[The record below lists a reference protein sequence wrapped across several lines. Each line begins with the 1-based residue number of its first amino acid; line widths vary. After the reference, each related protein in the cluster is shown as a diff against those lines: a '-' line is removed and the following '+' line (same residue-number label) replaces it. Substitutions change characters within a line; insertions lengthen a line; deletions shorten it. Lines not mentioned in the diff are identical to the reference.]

1 MLFWILA
8 AALTAVVVLII
19 VPPLFKASRADAGA
33 PTRGAYDLEVY
44 RDQLAELERDRTRGL
59 ITDAQVGA
67 AKAEIARR
75 MLALS
80 DETKAAPQTGVNRT
94 KLVAALLTVAIPL
107 GALAVYLPLGR
118 PDLPALPLAS
128 RDLAAEQAQ
137 DGPPPQVMEAVQK
150 LKTHLEANPND
161 AQAWALM
168 GQTYARIGRYE
179 QAADA
184 LKRASDLQPDDLNA
198 KAAYAEMSTAAN
210 GGTLTEESKR
220 VFQAMLVKDPKDAR
234 ARFFLALGRLQAG
247 DARGALDGWVALVA
261 ETPADAPWL
270 PVVQARIKEAAGI
283 LKLDV
288 ASVMPKPLPPEQGHP
303 DVGGQSG
310 GQSGAQNGDQQ
321 KMIRDMVEQLAVKMQ
336 DRPDDV
342 DGWLKLARSYS
353 VLTEHDK
360 AIAAAKHAVD
370 RAPQRLDARI
380 AYVDA
385 LLAQAPEDGAI
396 PAEAIKALREVVAL
410 DPANKEA
417 LWLLGLD
424 AANSGRRD
432 EAAELW
438 NRLLAQMDPKDPD
451 RDTVRQRIFALKT
464 GG

>member
-19 VPPLFKASRADAGA
+19 VPPLLKATRTDADA

-59 ITDAQVGA
+59 ITDAQMGA

-75 MLALS
+75 MLALA
-80 DETKAAPQTGVNRT
+80 DEAKTAPRTGVTRA
-94 KLVAALLTVAIPL
+94 KAVAALLTVAIPL

-118 PDLPALPLAS
+118 PDLPAMPLAS
-128 RDLAAEQAQ
+128 RDLAKEQSQ
-137 DGPPPQVMEAVQK
+137 SGPPPQVMEAMQK
-150 LKTHLEANPND
+150 LKKHLEENPND
-161 AQAWALM
+161 ARAWALM
-168 GQTYARIGRYE
+168 GQTYGKIGRYE

-184 LKRASDLQPDDLNA
+184 LKRASDLQPDDLDA

-220 VFQAMLVKDPKDAR
+220 VFQAILVKDPKDAR
-234 ARFFLALGRLQAG
+234 GRFFLALAQLQAG
-247 DARGALDGWVALVA
+247 DTRGALEGWAALVA
-261 ETPADAPWL
+261 DTPADAPWL
-270 PVVQARIKEAAGI
+270 PMVQARIKETADI

-288 ASVMPKPLPPEQGHP
+288 ASVMPKPLPPEGHP
-303 DVGGQSG
+303 DAGGQNG
-310 GQSGAQNGDQQ
+310 GQIGGQDADQQ
-321 KMIRDMVEQLAVKMQ
+321 RMIRDMVAQLAAKMQ

-342 DGWLKLARSYS
+342 DGWLKLARSYT
-353 VLTEHDK
+353 VLAEHDK

-370 RAPQRLDARI
+370 RAPQRVDTRI
-380 AYVDA
+380 AYADA
-385 LLAQAPEDGAI
+385 LLAQAPEDGPI
-396 PAEAIKALREVVAL
+396 PPTAVAALREVVAL

-424 AANSGRRD
+424 AASAGRRD

-438 NRLLAQMDPKDPD
+438 NRLLVQMDPKDPD
-451 RDTVRQRIFALKT
+451 RDAVRQRISALKT